1 MDALG
6 IEPLRLVWQIINFL
20 ILLFLLQRLLF
31 KPVLRLMDQR
41 ATKIR
46 TSIDEATRMQK
57 LADEI
62 REMNE
67 TSVEDAKRRANE
79 IMEGARQTAEQYEA
93 SEKQR
98 VASEIE
104 LHRQRALDD
113 IELQRQRAVAD
124 VRRVVVDLAIEAAG
138 KVIEQKLS
146 RDEHVKI
153 VEGFLTQ
160 AQAQSAA
167 GDGRR

>member
-1 MDALG
+1 MGALLG
-6 IEPLRLVWQIINFL
+6 IDVPRLIFQIVNFL

-46 TSIDEATRMQK
+46 ESISEAERMQK

-67 TSVEDAKRRANE
+67 ASVEEAKKRANE
-79 IMEGARQTAEQYEA
+79 ILEGARHMAAQLEA
-93 SEKQR
+93 SEKER
-98 VASEIE
+98 VAQEID
-104 LHRQRALDD
+104 LSRQRALDD

-124 VRRVVVDLAIEAAG
+124 VRRVAVDLAIDAAG
-138 KVIEQKLS
+138 KVIEQKLN
-146 RDEHVKI
+146 REDHVKL
-153 VEGFLTQ
+153 VEDFLRE
-160 AQAQSAA
+160 AAA
-167 GDGRR
+167 GDGQR

>member
-1 MDALG
+1 MGALG
-6 IEPLRLVWQIINFL
+6 IDGLRLVWQIINFL

-46 TSIDEATRMQK
+46 DSMSEAERMQK

-67 TSVEDAKRRANE
+67 ASVEDAKKRANE
-79 IMEGARQTAEQYEA
+79 IVEGARHMAAQLEA
-93 SEKQR
+93 SEKAR
-98 VASEIE
+98 VANEID
-104 LHRQRALDD
+104 LSRQRALDD

-124 VRRVVVDLAIEAAG
+124 VRRVAVDLAIEAAG
-138 KVIEQKLS
+138 KVIE
-146 RDEHVKI
+146 
-153 VEGFLTQ
+153 
-160 AQAQSAA
+160 
-167 GDGRR
+167 